1 MNKDVLRLF
10 GHPLHAS
17 MVHFPLGLLGSAPL
31 WDGLGVTG
39 VPGPW
44 WAVGFWVVSAGLVMA
59 LVAAVIG
66 LIDFLR
72 MADGRARAVGVWHLF
87 AAVGAVSSFA
97 LAWLL
102 RDGPE
107 PTEGRR
113 VAVLVLDLTGLAL
126 ISVAGWLG
134 GELVFR
140 HGIGRRDT
148 PPVSQ
153 SSPR

>member
-1 MNKDVLRLF
+1 VNKDVLRLF

-31 WDGLGVTG
+31 WDGLGLAG

-44 WAVGFWVVSAGLVMA
+44 WAIGFWVVSAGLAMA
-59 LVAAVIG
+59 LVAAAIG
-66 LIDFLR
+66 LVDLLR
-72 MADGRARAVGVWHLF
+72 AVEGRARAVGVWHLF
-87 AAVGAVSSFA
+87 AGVGAVSVFG

-102 RDGPE
+102 RDGME
-107 PTEGRR
+107 PAAGRR
-113 VAVLVLDLTGLAL
+113 VVVLVLDVVGFAL
-126 ISVAGWLG
+126 ISVTGWLG

-148 PPVSQ
+148 PPV
-153 SSPR
+153 P